1 MVMVVGEDVGA
12 VELMREGGLTE
23 EKKDSDSEEGEFL
36 QKNQLQCLLF
46 FFYFVIVLFH
56 RSHSSLGS

>member
-1 MVMVVGEDVGA
+1 MVVGEDVGA

-36 QKNQLQCLLF
+36 QRNELWHKDGF
-46 FFYFVIVLFH
+46 IVH
-56 RSHSSLGS
+56 VHVHV